1 MKKIKIVFF
10 LLLITTSVTSCG
22 PNSSNNEGS
31 GNSYAE
37 VEQRPLTEEELKQ
50 QLIEKECSIPAEY
63 LDGTLKYTPIYKN
76 ILSMKVKGLKLKC
89 QITNKATLA
98 IFKDIKARVEFIS
111 KTGAI
116 ILEREF
122 DIYEFIAPKSSIEYK
137 TEVEITN
144 QQFKDIENFNWT
156 IVKASCK

>member
-1 MKKIKIVFF
+1 MRKLKIAVFS
-10 LLLITTSVTSCG
+10 LLVFTSVFSCG

-31 GNSYAE
+31 GSSYAE

-50 QLIEKECSIPAEY
+50 QLMETECSSPSQY
-63 LDGTLKYTPIYKN
+63 LDGTLNYKPIYKN
-76 ILSMKVKGLKLKC
+76 ALSMKVVGLKLKC
-89 QITNKATLA
+89 KMTNKATLA
-98 IFKDIKARVEFIS
+98 TFKDVKARVEFLS
-111 KTGAI
+111 KTGAT

-122 DIYEFIAPKSSIEYK
+122 DIYEFIAPKGSIEYK
-137 TEVEITN
+137 NEIEITN